1 MVLFF
6 CKVSPSVAY
15 WVSQSQYYYFGP
27 DFASSFVTYVFYPNT
42 TVFFDVCLLNIYLI
56 FVLTLFKII
65 RMSFAR

>member
-27 DFASSFVTYVFYPNT
+27 DFASSFVTYVFYPNSI
-42 TVFFDVCLLNIYLI
+42 L
-56 FVLTLFKII
+56 
-65 RMSFAR
+65 SF